1 MGRKADSDAG
11 RYELKLR
18 FEDRSVGSVAELL
31 SCLKEDQKQLGNSD
45 QPAAGQP
52 IWYRGLEDKAF
63 TLVPSMYRGQTEFRV
78 EDEWFLMNLFKQ
90 NAHQFLDSRPQG
102 EWEWL
107 FLMRHHGLPSRLL
120 DWTESPLVGLY
131 FALFATGSSLM
142 SRADGVLWCL
152 LPTALNEL
160 RNIPNPA
167 TLPMF
172 SDEDKRQ
179 ASSEVVTDL
188 YRPTLLDLGI
198 REVLPIAGIAIRTSR
213 RIQAQQ
219 GVFTIHHVSD
229 SAIERIGDGQ
239 HVWRIIIPKNRK
251 ATLAD
256 ELKHLRITALSV
268 FPDLDNVAE
277 QAKEV
282 FRATLQNVST

>member
-1 MGRKADSDAG
+1 MN
-11 RYELKLR
+11 LR
-18 FEDRSVGSVAELL
+18 FEDRNVGSVAELL
-31 SCLKEDQKQLGNSD
+31 SCLKEDQEQLANSE
-45 QPAAGQP
+45 QPMAGQP
-52 IWYRGLEDKAF
+52 IWYRGLENKAF
-63 TLVPSMYRGQTEFRV
+63 ALVPSMYRRQTNFRV
-78 EDEWFLMNLFKQ
+78 EDEWLLMNLFKQ

-131 FALFATGSSLM
+131 FALFATGNSLI

-160 RNIPNPA
+160 RNVPDPA

-172 SDEDKRQ
+172 SDEDKRE
-179 ASSEVVTDL
+179 SSSDGVTDL
-188 YRPTLLDLGI
+188 YRPTQLDLGI
-198 REVLPIAGIAIRTSR
+198 REVLPIAGISIRTSR

-219 GVFTIHHVSD
+219 GVFTIHHVSR

-239 HVWRIIIPKNRK
+239 HVWRFIIPKNK
-251 ATLAD
+251 KQTIAD
-256 ELKHLRITALSV
+256 ELKHLQVTALSV

-282 FRATLQNVST
+282 VHATLQNVST

>member
-1 MGRKADSDAG
+1 M
-11 RYELKLR
+11 R
-18 FEDRSVGSVAELL
+18 FEDRTVGSVAELL
-31 SCLKEDQKQLGNSD
+31 SCLKEDQEQLGKLE
-45 QPAAGQP
+45 QPIAGQP
-52 IWYRGLEDKAF
+52 VWYRGLENKAF
-63 TLVPSMYRGQTEFRV
+63 TLVPSMYRRQTMFRV
-78 EDEWFLMNLFKQ
+78 EDEWSLMNLFKQ

-131 FALFATGSSLM
+131 FALFGTGSSLI
-142 SRADGVLWCL
+142 SRTDGVLWCL

-160 RNIPNPA
+160 RNVPDPA

-172 SDEDKRQ
+172 SDEEKR
-179 ASSEVVTDL
+179 APSSDGVTDL
-188 YRPTLLDLGI
+188 YRPTQLDFGI
-198 REVLPIAGIAIRTSR
+198 REVLPIAGISIRTSR

-219 GVFTIHHVSD
+219 GVFTIHHVSR
-229 SAIERIGDGQ
+229 SAIERIGDRQ
-239 HVWRIIIPKNRK
+239 HVWRFIIPKNRK
-251 ATLAD
+251 QIIAN
-256 ELKHLRITALSV
+256 ELKHLQITALSV

-282 FRATLQNVST
+282 VRATLQNVHT

>member
-1 MGRKADSDAG
+1 M
-11 RYELKLR
+11 KLR
-18 FEDRSVGSVAELL
+18 FKDRTVGSVAELL
-31 SCLKEDQKQLGNSD
+31 ICLKEDQEQLGNSG
-45 QPAAGQP
+45 QHAVGQP

-63 TLVPSMYRGQTEFRV
+63 TLVPSMHRPQTEFRV

-90 NAHQFLDSRPQG
+90 NAHQFLDLRPQG

-131 FALFATGSSLM
+131 FALFATGSSLI
-142 SRADGVLWCL
+142 SSTDGVLWCL
-152 LPTALNEL
+152 LPTAMNEL

-172 SDEDKRQ
+172 SDEEKRE
-179 ASSEVVTDL
+179 SSSDGVADL
-188 YRPTLLDLGI
+188 YRPTQLDLGI
-198 REVLPIAGIAIRTSR
+198 RGRVLPIAGISIRTSR

-229 SAIERIGDGQ
+229 SAIELIGNRQ
-239 HVWRIIIPKNRK
+239 HIWRFIIPKNRK
-251 ATLAD
+251 QFLAD
-256 ELKHLRITALSV
+256 ELKHLQITALSV

-277 QAKEV
+277 QAKGV
-282 FRATLQNVST
+282 VSAALQNVST